1 MKKQLCVMAA
11 ACGLLSLASCSEDEN
26 VIINDQPEVLAGEQV
41 ITLNVQET
49 DVLSTKSRPLYST
62 EAQGAE
68 RVTDVKLFVF
78 KVKKGENTTSKPMEL
93 ARIFHI
99 QNWDGSSE
107 DYRYGREYGR
117 FRFYPYRRHSYED
130 DKQDSPC
137 AFYFRNQL

>member
-1 MKKQLCVMAA
+1 MKKHLCMAVA
-11 ACGLLSLASCSEDEN
+11 ACGLLSLASCSDDEN

-78 KVKKGENTTSKPMEL
+78 GVQKGEDETSKPM
-93 ARIFHI
+93 
-99 QNWDGSSE
+99 
-107 DYRYGREYGR
+107 
-117 FRFYPYRRHSYED
+117 
-130 DKQDSPC
+130 
-137 AFYFRNQL
+137 